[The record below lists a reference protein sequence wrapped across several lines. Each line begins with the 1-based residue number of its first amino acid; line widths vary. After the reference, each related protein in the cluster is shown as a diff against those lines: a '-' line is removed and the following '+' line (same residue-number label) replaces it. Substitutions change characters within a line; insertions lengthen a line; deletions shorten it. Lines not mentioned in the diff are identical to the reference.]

1 MAYWAA
7 LLHSLYHPTPR
18 PLVYVEPTI
27 LWSVQW

>member
-1 MAYWAA
+1 MDLA
-7 LLHSLYHPTPR
+7 SLVRAFCHPVPK